1 MKHYQADDPALL
13 DDLVRS
19 RAYTLLREY
28 LQQSLETARGELE
41 KPADAEKT
49 AGLRGEI
56 KGLHQTIDAPAVL
69 KREIRAELGRV
80 KPQ

>member
-1 MKHYQADDPALL
+1 MKYQADDPALL
-13 DDLVRS
+13 DDLVRC
-19 RAYTLLREY
+19 RAYGLLREY
-28 LQQSLETARGELE
+28 LQHSLETARQELE

-49 AGLRGEI
+49 AGTRGEI
-56 KGLHQTIDAPAVL
+56 KALRQALDAPGVL